1 MARRASNDQAGMVP
15 AVKPVIKTTSM
26 AAAMQEKCIE
36 IAYTCIEAE
45 SNEQDMAKAIKA
57 SMETNFT
64 GVYVPALL
72 HSCCLPRANLPH
84 VASVPCATLY
94 FSNTFLAQVACVC
107 GAKLRLLC
115 HARRVQVRVFLHWTS
130 GHLHLLHQLVQ
141 AAARFYMLIR
151 VRIDSSSLDFMRLLN
166 FTQDFF
172 MCACAAVGS
181 CTFGCWTL
189 DFMLLHV
196 CLLCLIQLLY
206 VYQFVF
212 VFEPGRRLQA
222 AVLSRVPRC

>member
-1 MARRASNDQAGMVP
+1 MARRVSNDQAGMVP

-64 GVYVPALL
+64 GVYVPAWR
-72 HSCCLPRANLPH
+72 HCCCLPRANPAH
-84 VASVPCATLY
+84 VAFVPSATLY
-94 FSNTFLAQVACVC
+94 SLNPFVAQVACVC

-115 HARRVQVRVFLHWTS
+115 YARRVQVRVFLHWTS

-141 AAARFYMLIR
+141 AA
-151 VRIDSSSLDFMRLLN
+151 VRL
-166 FTQDFF
+166 
-172 MCACAAVGS
+172 
-181 CTFGCWTL
+181 
-189 DFMLLHV
+189 
-196 CLLCLIQLLY
+196 
-206 VYQFVF
+206 
-212 VFEPGRRLQA
+212 
-222 AVLSRVPRC
+222 